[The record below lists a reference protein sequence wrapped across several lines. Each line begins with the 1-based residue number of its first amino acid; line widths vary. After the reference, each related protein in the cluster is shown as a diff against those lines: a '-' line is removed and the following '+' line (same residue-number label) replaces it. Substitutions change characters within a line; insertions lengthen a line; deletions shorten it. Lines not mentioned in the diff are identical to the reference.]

1 MTTWTSAFG
10 RACGRLLQMIV
21 NGLALTKISPNVLTF
36 LGLVINIVAAVFFG
50 YANSQNGVRMFLF
63 AGLVIIGAGIFD
75 MVDGRVARQT
85 NQVTVYGAFFDSV
98 IDRYSDVVLFFG
110 LLVYYARG
118 NRFFYVV
125 LVAFVMVTSLM
136 VSYTRARA
144 EALIGQCK
152 VGFMERPER
161 VVLIIIGALFNRWG
175 AMAPVL
181 WVLAVLSTTTVIH
194 RISYTYGRTK
204 GLVPMQ
210 DIKPDAVAAAR
221 SRRDPEHASLTAAPR
236 A

>member
-1 MTTWTSAFG
+1 
-10 RACGRLLQMIV
+10 MIV
-21 NGLALTKISPNVLTF
+21 NGLALTKISPNILTF
-36 LGLVINIVAAVFFG
+36 IGLLINTIAAVLFG

-161 VVLIIIGALFNRWG
+161 IVLIIIGALFNRWG

-181 WVLAVLSTTTVIH
+181 WVLALLSTITVIH
-194 RISYTYGRTK
+194 RISYTYARTK
-204 GLVPMQ
+204 HLAPLQ
-210 DIKPDAVAAAR
+210 DPKPEALAAAR
-221 SRRDPEHASLTAAPR
+221 TGRRDPEHAGLTPAPR